1 MKLAIQINASPHQ
14 HQASDSAY
22 HFIKAAI
29 RKGHQVL
36 RVFFYHDGVLNAL
49 PDSAPPTDERNLVQ
63 RWSELARTHQLDL
76 VVCVSAAQRRGV
88 FRAESSNAGPA
99 EQAKLA
105 DGFRIAGLGLM
116 MEAVLDADRLV
127 VFGA

>member
-1 MKLAIQINASPHQ
+1 MKLVVQIHASPHQ

-22 HFIKAAI
+22 AFIRAALN
-29 RKGHQVL
+29 RGHQVL

-49 PDSAPPTDERNLVQ
+49 PDSAPPTDERQLVQ
-63 RWSELARTHQLDL
+63 HWSQLAQAHGVDL

-88 FRAESSNAGPA
+88 FATNTDSDAIDQS
-99 EQAKLA
+99 KLA
-105 DGFRIAGLGLM
+105 PGFRIAGLGLL
-116 MEAVLDADRLV
+116 MEAVLDADRML